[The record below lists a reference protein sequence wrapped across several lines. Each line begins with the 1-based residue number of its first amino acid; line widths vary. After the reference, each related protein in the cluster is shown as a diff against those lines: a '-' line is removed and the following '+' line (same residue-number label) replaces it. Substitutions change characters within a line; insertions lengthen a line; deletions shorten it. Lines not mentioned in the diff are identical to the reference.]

1 MPRMTARE
9 RREAYQREYQFQKKT
24 GKPFFPY
31 AVLHDTITSLVVVA
45 LIMGLT
51 ILWHSGFGPAPT
63 EAGGERPGGFLGPAY
78 EAQADPGTA
87 SYDPRPEWYFFFLF
101 QLLRIFSTPE
111 LLLFGTII
119 VPTML
124 MVLMLAWPFLDR
136 GPERRVSRRP
146 VSMALAIG
154 TPIVLLA
161 LTWSGSQAPAVGG
174 AASGHA
180 GAALFADTGLGCAS
194 CHTLKDAGASG
205 TVGPVLDTLNPDY
218 KTALDFITNGKAG
231 TAMQSYKA
239 KGATADQIAC
249 VASYVA
255 AWANGGAKAASV
267 DQAKYAA
274 ACKAAGADGTTK

>member
-31 AVLHDTITSLVVVA
+31 AVLHDTITSLVVVGI
-45 LIMGLT
+45 IMGLT

-63 EAGGERPGGFLGPAY
+63 EVGGERSGGFLGPAY

-101 QLLRIFSTPE
+101 QLLRIFSTPQ

-119 VPTML
+119 VPTLL

-146 VSMALAIG
+146 ISMALAIG

-161 LTWSGSQAPAVGG
+161 LTWSGSQAPAPSG

-180 GAALFADTGLGCAS
+180 GATLFAGAGGFGCDS
-194 CHTLKDAGASG
+194 CHTLKDAGTSG
-205 TVGPVLDTLNPDY
+205 TVGPVLDTASPDF
-218 KTALDFITNGKAG
+218 TRVVDRVTNGKGIMPAFG
-231 TAMQSYKA
+231 KKA
-239 KGATADQIAC
+239 SKDQITC
-249 VASYVA
+249 LASYVA
-255 AWANGGAKAASV
+255 TFAAAGAQAKSV
-267 DQAKYAA
+267 DQAAYAA
-274 ACKAAGADGTTK
+274 ACKAAGADGPTK